1 MLFSGAATKL
11 IHCGNEPS
19 NEFRGVSVPLDFS
32 TTYAQPAPGQPVVF
46 DYTRCGNPTRIQL
59 ERQLASMEHGKFA
72 FACAS
77 GIAACTTVMNLC
89 QKGDHILCVD
99 DVYGGTQRYLRMILG
114 PNTGIEINFNDFSN
128 IQKFKTMVKP
138 NTRLVW
144 LETPTNPTLK
154 VFDIQAIAKAV
165 KEVNKNCL
173 LIIDNTF
180 ATAINTNPLLL
191 GADIVT
197 HSMTKYIGGHSD
209 MLGGCLILND
219 RALYDKLFFI
229 LKSTG
234 TGLASFDCW
243 LTLRSLK
250 TLEVRV
256 QKAQSNATA
265 IAKALEAHPKCV
277 KVVYPGLKSH
287 AQYAIA
293 KKQMRGPGGM
303 VSFYVKG
310 GIKNATNFLK
320 ALKWFTLAESLGGVE
335 SLAEAPS
342 VMTHGSV
349 PPAVRKELGIEDNF
363 IRLSVG
369 IESEEDL
376 VNDIK

>member
-1 MLFSGAATKL
+1 
-11 IHCGNEPS
+11 
-19 NEFRGVSVPLDFS
+19 
-32 TTYAQPAPGQPVVF
+32 
-46 DYTRCGNPTRIQL
+46 
-59 ERQLASMEHGKFA
+59 MEDGKFA

-89 QKGDHILCVD
+89 QAGDHILCVD

-114 PNTGIEINFNDFSN
+114 PNTGIPVDFNDFSD
-128 IQKFKTMVKP
+128 IKKFKQMIKP
-138 NTRLVW
+138 NTRIVW

-154 VFDIQAIAKAV
+154 CFDIEAIARAI
-165 KEVNKNCL
+165 KEVNKNAL
-173 LIIDNTF
+173 LVIDNTF

-209 MLGGCLILND
+209 MLGGCLIMND
-219 RALYDKLFFI
+219 KAIYDKLFFI

-256 QKAQSNATA
+256 NKSQSNAFA
-265 IAKALEAHPKCV
+265 IAKALEAHPKV
-277 KVVYPGLKSH
+277 TKVVYPGLKSH
-287 AQYAIA
+287 PQYAIA

-303 VSFYVKG
+303 ISFYVKG
-310 GIKNATNFLK
+310 GLKNADTFLRS
-320 ALKWFTLAESLGGVE
+320 LKWFTLAESLGGVE
-335 SLAEAPS
+335 SLAESPAL
-342 VMTHGSV
+342 MTHGSV
-349 PPAVRKELGIEDNF
+349 PAAVRKELGIDDNF

-369 IESEEDL
+369 IETELDL
-376 VNDIK
+376 VNDIKQALQKS

>member
-1 MLFSGAATKL
+1 MPKAAKSVKKQTKKTPAKKSITKSKASTKTAIVQKLMRQSSLMLSKKSVKKSVATPKKSKAATKDWEKGYSKSIQMFKNMPDYFQLNAPYKNAGVGTKL
-11 IHCGNEPS
+11 IHCGSEPS
-19 NEFRGVSVPLDFS
+19 QEFRGVSTPLDFS

-46 DYTRCGNPTRIQL
+46 DYTRCGNPTRLQL

-89 QKGDHILCVD
+89 QTGDHILCVD

-114 PNTGIEINFNDFSN
+114 PNTGIGIDFNDFSD
-128 IQKFKTMVKP
+128 IKKFKTMIKP

-154 VFDIQAIAKAV
+154 CFDIEAIAKAI
-165 KEVNKNCL
+165 KEVNKNAL

-209 MLGGCLILND
+209 MLGGCLIMND

-256 QKAQSNATA
+256 HKAQSNATA
-265 IAKALEAHPKCV
+265 VAKALEAHKKV
-277 KVVYPGLKSH
+277 AKVVYPGLKSH
-287 AQYAIA
+287 
-293 KKQMRGPGGM
+293 P
-303 VSFYVKG
+303 
-310 GIKNATNFLK
+310 
-320 ALKWFTLAESLGGVE
+320 
-335 SLAEAPS
+335 
-342 VMTHGSV
+342 
-349 PPAVRKELGIEDNF
+349 
-363 IRLSVG
+363 
-369 IESEEDL
+369 
-376 VNDIK
+376 

>member
-1 MLFSGAATKL
+1 
-11 IHCGNEPS
+11 
-19 NEFRGVSVPLDFS
+19 
-32 TTYAQPAPGQPVVF
+32 
-46 DYTRCGNPTRIQL
+46 
-59 ERQLASMEHGKFA
+59 MEHGKFA

-89 QKGDHILCVD
+89 QTGDHILCVD

-114 PNTGIEINFNDFSN
+114 PNTGIGIDFNDFSD
-128 IQKFKTMVKP
+128 IKKFKTMIKP

-154 VFDIQAIAKAV
+154 CFDIQAIAKAI
-165 KEVNKNCL
+165 KEVNKNAL

-209 MLGGCLILND
+209 MLGGCLIMND

-256 QKAQSNATA
+256 NKAQSNATA
-265 IAKALEAHPKCV
+265 VAKALEAHKKVV

-287 AQYAIA
+287 
-293 KKQMRGPGGM
+293 P
-303 VSFYVKG
+303 
-310 GIKNATNFLK
+310 
-320 ALKWFTLAESLGGVE
+320 
-335 SLAEAPS
+335 
-342 VMTHGSV
+342 
-349 PPAVRKELGIEDNF
+349 
-363 IRLSVG
+363 
-369 IESEEDL
+369 
-376 VNDIK
+376 